1 MRVLTT
7 QMGFVSSTVAE
18 PAMAPAIIDSMVV
31 SFMLARPDL
40 RAAFS
45 KKERVHS
52 YPGFTCQ
59 RYYSIDVTVHAR
71 TVVVDKVRNG
81 DAEQRAV
88 QARVQACDALALD
101 DPARGAQSGGLRALR
116 LDLGACRERD
126 EGVCQGHGE
135 QASTGAGEGVG
146 DIVALL
152 RGGAGGHG
160 GRRLGELLL
169 GFVLDLGHGVDRFEA
184 GVVTVVVVA
193 DRAKVRYGLL
203 KERRAQLLGSVRRA
217 VDSKVRCRVRI
228 RWHLWRFLGL
238 GSAACEIIEAF
249 RGCSSYLGNAI
260 HASPPHPIS

>member
-1 MRVLTT
+1 VEGALEGTEPGSNGSSESFLRVVMRVLTT
-7 QMGFVSSTVAE
+7 QMGFVRRTVAE
-18 PAMAPAIIDSMVV
+18 PAMAPAIMDSMVV

-45 KKERVHS
+45 KNERVHS

-59 RYYSIDVTVHAR
+59 RYQSVDVTVHAS
-71 TVVVDKVRNG
+71 TVVVDEVRNG

-88 QARVQACDALALD
+88 QPRVQARDALALD
-101 DPARGAQSGGLRALR
+101 DPARGAQGGRLRALR
-116 LDLGACRERD
+116 LDLGARRQRD
-126 EGVCQGHGE
+126 EGVRQGHGE

-184 GVVTVVVVA
+184 QRAKGGGG
-193 DRAKVRYGLL
+193 DKSLSWLIRAKVS
-203 KERRAQLLGSVRRA
+203 EMS
-217 VDSKVRCRVRI
+217 C
-228 RWHLWRFLGL
+228 
-238 GSAACEIIEAF
+238 
-249 RGCSSYLGNAI
+249 
-260 HASPPHPIS
+260 